1 MIVFFSDIYFTRYF
15 YFNFYGRPVVS
26 KNKVKSAYCVT
37 EKVLLVNSTVSDNLR
52 SIVYPFFLK
61 KSLSFK
67 FFSNLANVNVFSSN
81 FFFNR
86 FSFVIPLSPFRDSFF
101 DSAVLA
107 NQCSYDFSWFFSVR
121 DFSAI
126 DQFWFFSFYFF
137 TFKYYIFFSRK
148 FLFFTFKGPF
158 IDNC

>member
-1 MIVFFSDIYFTRYF
+1 MVVFFSDIYFTRYF
-15 YFNFYGRPVVS
+15 YFNFYGRSVS
-26 KNKVKSAYCVT
+26 KNKAKPAYHVT
-37 EKVLLVNSTVSDNLR
+37 EKVLLVNSTASDNL
-52 SIVYPFFLK
+52 SSAVYPFFLK

-67 FFSNLANVNVFSSN
+67 FFSNLVNVNVFSSN

-86 FSFVIPLSPFRDSFF
+86 FSFVIPVSLSRDSFF
-101 DSAVLA
+101 DSVVPA

-121 DFSAI
+121 DFSAT

-148 FLFFTFKGPF
+148 LLFFTFKRPF
-158 IDNC
+158 IDN